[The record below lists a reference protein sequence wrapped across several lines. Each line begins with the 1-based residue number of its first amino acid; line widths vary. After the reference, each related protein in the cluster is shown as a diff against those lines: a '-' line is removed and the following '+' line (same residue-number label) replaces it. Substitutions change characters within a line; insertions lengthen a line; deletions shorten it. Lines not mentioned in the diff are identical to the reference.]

1 MKNLRNMLA
10 AGLFRRGN
18 SLSRR
23 RTDTDSAGKLF
34 QEPGKDRLS
43 GIARRDL
50 LFIHGSLRE
59 PHEPFCTENRIGHYH
74 PHHI

>member
-10 AGLFRRGN
+10 VGLFMFMAGICI
-18 SLSRR
+18 
-23 RTDTDSAGKLF
+23 TAGKLF

-50 LFIHGSLRE
+50 LFIHGSLQE
-59 PHEPFCTENRIGHYH
+59 AHEPFCTENRIGHNH